1 MSKQLKRI
9 HVVFKT
15 HLDIGFTDSASV
27 ITDSYINDFIP
38 KAMQTAKE
46 LRERGNKSDWYGQPA
61 LGLFTRI
68 GKKPTPKSARL

>member
-15 HLDIGFTDSASV
+15 HLDIGFTDLASV

-46 LRERGNKSDWYGQPA
+46 LRERG
-61 LGLFTRI
+61 
-68 GKKPTPKSARL
+68 GKELSLIHI